1 MAWIRYHVAYSF
13 VFVQPLAKSS
23 PVGISECRMSWK
35 SIWGKFT
42 ASAYWRHLW
51 TARPNTSDFLKPK
64 ACASFRT
71 LAVFI
76 DGDWRFPLIFPTE
89 TTSVKQ
95 SPVASWRNKPKF
107 IKKKIDV
114 IVSGLTAIFSCT
126 NTKQSR
132 HYCTDY
138 SPPTFV
144 YCSIYSIGITWSHL
158 IFFRNLLRA
167 GVKIR
172 IRALTSTTAPTAST
186 LKPFCITNQL
196 IVLTVHSA

>member
-1 MAWIRYHVAYSF
+1 MPNELEINLRKVHCERLLTPSMDSPPKHVRF
-13 VFVQPLAKSS
+13 PQTKSMRFIQN
-23 PVGISECRMSWK
+23 VG
-35 SIWGKFT
+35 GF
-42 ASAYWRHLW
+42 YWRRL
-51 TARPNTSDFLKPK
+51 ALSADIPN
-64 ACASFRT
+64 
-71 LAVFI
+71 
-76 DGDWRFPLIFPTE
+76 WNYN
-89 TTSVKQ
+89 TSVKQ

-107 IKKKIDV
+107 IKKKKIDV

>member
-107 IKKKIDV
+107 IKKKKDWRNRIG
-114 IVSGLTAIFSCT
+114 SHRNIFMHQHKTEPTLLHRLFAT
-126 NTKQSR
+126 N
-132 HYCTDY
+132 
-138 SPPTFV
+138 
-144 YCSIYSIGITWSHL
+144 
-158 IFFRNLLRA
+158 
-167 GVKIR
+167 
-172 IRALTSTTAPTAST
+172 
-186 LKPFCITNQL
+186 FCILFDIFDRDNL
-196 IVLTVHSA
+196 ITSDIFPKFAARWCENSYPCANFHDSSDSLNS